1 MERKL
6 IATKFLEAVH
16 ALRDRDGKD
25 YKLLG
30 DSPFVDLELDFKF
43 DPTVAALPE
52 CKPFVDVSNE
62 ALVEQLPQLEG
73 LLSYDNPLGLTDAQ
87 LTELRELGARAKRV
101 ADGTEQADKDMAP
114 VLRSLKSP
122 ALPEGCNPET
132 GTHGFVIMG
141 RNDYADYDF

>member
-43 DPTVAALPE
+43 TRLW
-52 CKPFVDVSNE
+52 
-62 ALVEQLPQLEG
+62 
-73 LLSYDNPLGLTDAQ
+73 
-87 LTELRELGARAKRV
+87 LRYQSA
-101 ADGTEQADKDMAP
+101 
-114 VLRSLKSP
+114 SP
-122 ALPEGCNPET
+122 SWMSATRP
-132 GTHGFVIMG
+132 
-141 RNDYADYDF
+141 